1 MTPLTV
7 LRWSGNTK
15 SIFSEYWKIVFEE
28 KELPHFVPIREKG
41 TQWVA
46 DRVIESFKLEETSK
60 IMQSNYQP
68 IMMVLE
74 NWPIHFTAIKGVKNR
89 NKNKLNWT
97 FSGLV
102 GEKGAKLI
110 SELGENGTDKSFSL
124 CDSYSLV
131 KLLHTHEH
139 QIAGG
144 KKVMRERVIES

>member
-1 MTPLTV
+1 
-7 LRWSGNTK
+7 
-15 SIFSEYWKIVFEE
+15 
-28 KELPHFVPIREKG
+28 
-41 TQWVA
+41 
-46 DRVIESFKLEETSK
+46 
-60 IMQSNYQP
+60 
-68 IMMVLE
+68 
-74 NWPIHFTAIKGVKNR
+74 
-89 NKNKLNWT
+89 
-97 FSGLV
+97 LV